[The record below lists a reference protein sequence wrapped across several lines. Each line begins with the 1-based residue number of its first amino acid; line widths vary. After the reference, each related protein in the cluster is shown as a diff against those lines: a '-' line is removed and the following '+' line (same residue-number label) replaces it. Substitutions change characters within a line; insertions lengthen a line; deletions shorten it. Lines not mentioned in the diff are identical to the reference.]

1 MPTNNTNIGSNNTIW
16 SEDSIINIISDSPS
30 SQTGTI
36 SISGS
41 RVTLGSLSSIE
52 YTYDY
57 GYEGTILRTN
67 SLLIKCRASCSNSDL
82 ETRYNEYL
90 AIEISIRYWKQDSDS
105 ETGYI
110 EGNWSKLRVYPY
122 FSSENEG
129 YTIDIPA
136 DITLDYIDTIKIKIL
151 TGDLG
156 TETVTV
162 SLLDVYW
169 EMSISEVINEYSGTA
184 QIQRIDTYDDG
195 LIGYYVD
202 DEMPVTLHVE
212 EISTGN
218 YLIDVSGRYT
228 FPLVIHSGPMPWD
241 RTE

>member
-1 MPTNNTNIGSNNTIW
+1 MPTNDTIW
-16 SEDSIINIISDSPS
+16 SNDSIINIISDTPS
-30 SQTGTI
+30 SQTGTV

-67 SLLIKCRASCSNSDL
+67 SLLIKCRASCSDSSL

-90 AIEISIRYWKQDSDS
+90 AVEISIRYWKQDSES
-105 ETGYI
+105 ETGYV

-151 TGDLG
+151 TGNLG

-169 EMSISEVINEYSGTA
+169 EMSISEVINEYSGNKQWKSFDAYNGDETGDRFGLVA
-184 QIQRIDTYDDG
+184 YPVDGDT
-195 LIGYYVD
+195 
-202 DEMPVTLHVE
+202 PVT
-212 EISTGN
+212 ISGTRISDGN
-218 YLIDVSGRYT
+218 YLLNISGRYT
-228 FPLVIHSGPMPWD
+228 STFVIHNGPMPWD